1 MPQHGDRMYEL
12 EFPAP
17 EVKGTA
23 QQGPTLIVALDGYAD
38 AGLAVDASAQ
48 HLLSALDHRLVA
60 SFNSDEL
67 IDYRSRRPA
76 VVIDNDTV
84 DQAQPLDL
92 GIQVLK
98 DSQGKH
104 FLLLSGPEPDL
115 RWNAFTQAVGEL
127 VERFGVQHTIC
138 LYAAPMTVPHT
149 RPLVVSA
156 HGNDEQ
162 LVGKQFKLDSTITVP
177 GSAALHLERHLH
189 SKGHS
194 VAGYTAHVPHYLAAS
209 PYPQATLSLL
219 ETITS
224 TTGLH
229 FPLGS
234 LEHDARKVAQQVEE
248 QVAGSREIEAV
259 VQQLEQQYDEELQRY
274 REQHPH
280 AVLPG
285 EQDVPS
291 GEELGAEF
299 EEFLAH
305 LDDRSL
311 GRGENEEDPED
322 QA

>member
-98 DSQGKH
+98 DSEGKH

>member
-1 MPQHGDRMYEL
+1 MQDGNNRMYEL

-17 EVKGTA
+17 DVRGNA
-23 QQGPTLIVALDGYAD
+23 QDGPTLIVALDGYAD
-38 AGLAVDASAQ
+38 AGMAVEASAE
-48 HLLSALDHRLVA
+48 HLLSALDHRMVA

-76 VVIDNDTV
+76 VIIDNDTIAN
-84 DQAQPLDL
+84 AQDMNLEM
-92 GIQVLK
+92 QVLK
-98 DSQGKH
+98 DANGTP

-115 RWNAFTQAVGEL
+115 RWNAFTHAVGDL
-127 VERFGVQHTIC
+127 VERFGVQQTIC
-138 LYAAPMTVPHT
+138 LYAAPMMVPHT

-156 HGNDEQ
+156 HGNDPQ
-162 LVGKQFKLDSTITVP
+162 LVANSFHLDSRITVP
-177 GSAALHLERHLH
+177 GSAALQLERHLH
-189 SKGHS
+189 EQGRS
-194 VAGYTAHVPHYLAAS
+194 VAGFTAHVPHYLSAS

-234 LEHDARKVAQQVEE
+234 LEHDARKVAAQVEE

-259 VQQLEQQYDEELQRY
+259 VTQLEQQYDEELERY
-274 REQHPH
+274 REENPQ

-285 EQDVPS
+285 EHHIPS
-291 GEELGAEF
+291 SEQLGAEF
-299 EEFLAH
+299 EQFLAN

-311 GRGENEEDPED
+311 DPGEEDNSE
-322 QA
+322 